1 MLPLTAPPISSVTS
15 APIHQGK
22 DILHDRR
29 RQTLLHPEDFVRFAH
44 ARTYPSTIVVF
55 HQFTSIR
62 EQFPRGEYI
71 NILIRTLWN
80 EGAGA

>member
-1 MLPLTAPPISSVTS
+1 
-15 APIHQGK
+15 
-22 DILHDRR
+22 
-29 RQTLLHPEDFVRFAH
+29 VRFAH